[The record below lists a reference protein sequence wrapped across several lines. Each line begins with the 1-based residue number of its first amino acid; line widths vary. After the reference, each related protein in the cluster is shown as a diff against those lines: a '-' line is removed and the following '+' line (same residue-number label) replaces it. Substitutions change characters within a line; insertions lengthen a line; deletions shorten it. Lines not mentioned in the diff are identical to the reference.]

1 MGLTVIFVSAVFSHS
16 RLPVLCLLQ
25 LVPLPTL
32 YARFPAEAFTAAVV
46 WPAAYPLEKSDSDID
61 DSRGRGFTDLLTLFA
76 GHKTP
81 NGTNH

>member
-1 MGLTVIFVSAVFSHS
+1 MGLTVIFVSAVFYHC

-32 YARFPAEAFTAAVV
+32 YAHFAAEAFTAPVV
-46 WPAAYPLEKSDSDID
+46 WPEAYPLEKSNSDID
-61 DSRGRGFTDLLTLFA
+61 DSRGGVFTDLFTIFG

-81 NGTNH
+81 NGTNR